1 MPWEVQDVLAEERH
15 IGLVEVQHC
24 VTSSKLRAKDDLKKR
39 RDYISLT
46 FTDFLEAFCRLASRM
61 CFPTQLMLM
70 NLDIPTA
77 WEVHARR
84 RTAKDYNDQKKLQE
98 IDARMR
104 PVVPGEGKLKGME
117 SPLYGEKLRGWVK
130 ENWDLEASVPNKVR
144 QLLACLFYPMDPE
157 GFERDGVPRMRRV
170 CTALD
175 RVAPLP
181 KVVRRREDETPD

>member
-117 SPLYGEKLRGWVK
+117 SPLYGEKLRGA
-130 ENWDLEASVPNKVR
+130 EADV
-144 QLLACLFYPMDPE
+144 
-157 GFERDGVPRMRRV
+157 
-170 CTALD
+170 D
-175 RVAPLP
+175 RVGG
-181 KVVRRREDETPD
+181 VIREDGDLGGLVAQSLENDGFRCEVGIGHQIPGSTFAFDR

>member
-1 MPWEVQDVLAEERH
+1 MNAEGEERDDEEE
-15 IGLVEVQHC
+15 GCRTRLDLALVNRTAFAGVVDFQ
-24 VTSSKLRAKDDLKKR
+24 VRQDLKAGKQWHCG
-39 RDYISLT
+39 LFVT
-46 FTDFLEAFCRLASRM
+46 FSFERLQRQGVKIVAMPAFNLEAVAR
-61 CFPTQLMLM
+61 P
-70 NLDIPTA
+70 
-77 WEVHARR
+77 RR

-157 GFERDGVPRMRRV
+157 GLERDGVPRMRRV

-181 KVVRRREDETPD
+181 KVVRRREDGTPD